1 MGYFVLGFFVCLF
14 LGFGGKNLKADSSV
28 PAGREIMA
36 TGINAKVTH
45 GGW

>member
-14 LGFGGKNLKADSSV
+14 LGFGGKNLKDDSSV
-28 PAGREIMA
+28 PVGREIMA
-36 TGINAKVTH
+36 INAKVTH

>member
-14 LGFGGKNLKADSSV
+14 LDFGGKNLKADSSV

-36 TGINAKVTH
+36 INAKVTH